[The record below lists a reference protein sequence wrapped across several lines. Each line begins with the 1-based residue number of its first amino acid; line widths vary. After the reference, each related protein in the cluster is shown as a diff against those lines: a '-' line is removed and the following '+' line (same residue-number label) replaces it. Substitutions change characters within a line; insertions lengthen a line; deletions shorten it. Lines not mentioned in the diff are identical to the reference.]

1 MQKSIWS
8 AASEVV
14 KYTAVRPEHPSAIVE
29 SAINFLKKGY
39 NGNLQL
45 AVDVGC
51 GSGMSTCNLFGKFER
66 ILGVDLSE
74 AMVNQASQSFNKS
87 HPNAV
92 FKVAPAEKLPLEAK
106 SAQMILVGRAI
117 HYFDQRSFFEEVNRV
132 LVPGGVVAY
141 YSVHFPTILLPSDE
155 EKGNTVNSIYWDYLD
170 NKLGP
175 YWPTNAFDGTK
186 IGSRNRRDYYVNGIK
201 TPYNETNVDETVSY
215 DREVTIAELARELDT
230 YGAAVRH
237 RESEGDKAADEM
249 LEEFI
254 SRAKKAL
261 ETDNDE
267 FKILTRNSF
276 YIVMKRKPML

>member
-14 KYTAVRPEHPSAIVE
+14 KYHAIRPEHPSAIVE
-29 SAINFLKKGY
+29 SSINFLKKGY
-39 NGNLQL
+39 NGPLHL

-51 GSGMSTCNLFGKFER
+51 GSGMSTCNLFGKFEK

-74 AMVNQASQSFNKS
+74 AMVNQASQSFNES
-87 HPNAV
+87 QPNAE
-92 FKVAPAEKLPLEAK
+92 FKVAPAEKLPLEAS

-117 HYFDQRSFFEEVNRV
+117 HYFDQKSFFEEVDRV

-155 EKGNTVNSIYWDYLD
+155 MKGNEVNSIFWDYMD

-175 YWPTNAFDGTK
+175 YWATNAFDGTK

-261 ETDNDE
+261 ETDDDE

-276 YIVMKRKPML
+276 YIVMKRKPM

>member
-14 KYTAVRPEHPSAIVE
+14 KYHAIRPEHPSAIVE
-29 SAINFLKKGY
+29 SSINFLKKGY
-39 NGNLQL
+39 NGPLHL

-51 GSGMSTCNLFGKFER
+51 GSGMSTCNLFGKFEK

-74 AMVNQASQSFNKS
+74 AMVNQASQSFNES
-87 HPNAV
+87 QPNAE
-92 FKVAPAEKLPLEAK
+92 FKVAPAEKLPLEAS

-117 HYFDQRSFFEEVNRV
+117 HYFDQKSFFEEVDRV
-132 LVPGGVVAY
+132 LVPGGVIAY

-155 EKGNTVNSIYWDYLD
+155 MKGNEVNSIFWDYMD

-175 YWPTNAFDGTK
+175 YWATNAFDGTK

-201 TPYNETNVDETVSY
+201 TPYNVTNVDETVSY

-261 ETDNDE
+261 ETDDDE

-276 YIVMKRKPML
+276 YIVMKRKPM